1 MKPLSQ
7 PPPPP
12 DSNPKTYETVHKLLG
27 LLKAGARILDAPCGS
42 GRLTWVLLRGGYQV
56 VPGDINVAKYKL
68 AEPPIT
74 FVDLNGPIPF
84 PDQHFDAAVFCEGPQ
99 VLENPA
105 QALRELARVLK
116 PGSILI
122 VAMPNVANLFS
133 RFRFLL
139 TSFFNKFPRPFDER
153 LGEGNFNPVTLYELR
168 YLLHHHGFTI
178 DRICTN
184 RYKLSHLLPLPLAP
198 LVWAATGLT
207 VFLKCRK
214 TGLQHMR
221 YEIWRQMT
229 SFPMLFGETVVLRAF
244 KEKPSS
250 IRI

>member
-1 MKPLSQ
+1 MKPFSQ

-99 VLENPA
+99 VGAPGVIA
-105 QALRELARVLK
+105 GKCTVSVLI
-116 PGSILI
+116 PS
-122 VAMPNVANLFS
+122 PQ
-133 RFRFLL
+133 
-139 TSFFNKFPRPFDER
+139 
-153 LGEGNFNPVTLYELR
+153 
-168 YLLHHHGFTI
+168 HHMSETI
-178 DRICTN
+178 
-184 RYKLSHLLPLPLAP
+184 
-198 LVWAATGLT
+198 ATPSGLM
-207 VFLKCRK
+207 CP
-214 TGLQHMR
+214 
-221 YEIWRQMT
+221 W
-229 SFPMLFGETVVLRAF
+229 
-244 KEKPSS
+244 
-250 IRI
+250 

>member
-1 MKPLSQ
+1 MG
-7 PPPPP
+7 
-12 DSNPKTYETVHKLLG
+12 DHGKTPSSRWRNEGILPGFQAVGISRRLEVH
-27 LLKAGARILDAPCGS
+27 
-42 GRLTWVLLRGGYQV
+42 
-56 VPGDINVAKYKL
+56 
-68 AEPPIT
+68 
-74 FVDLNGPIPF
+74 DL
-84 PDQHFDAAVFCEGPQ
+84 
-99 VLENPA
+99 
-105 QALRELARVLK
+105 
-116 PGSILI
+116 
-122 VAMPNVANLFS
+122 
-133 RFRFLL
+133 
-139 TSFFNKFPRPFDER
+139 
-153 LGEGNFNPVTLYELR
+153 TLYELR

-184 RYKLSHLLPLPLAP
+184 RYKISHLLPLPLAP
-198 LVWAATGLT
+198 LIWAATGLT